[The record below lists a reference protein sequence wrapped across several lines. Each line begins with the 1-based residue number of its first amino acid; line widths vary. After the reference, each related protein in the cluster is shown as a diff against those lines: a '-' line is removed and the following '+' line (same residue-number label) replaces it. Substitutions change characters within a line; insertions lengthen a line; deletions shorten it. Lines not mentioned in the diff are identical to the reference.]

1 MEKNLIALSYD
12 KESDVLY
19 MSFGT
24 PRFGIDEETE
34 DGIFVRRDEN
44 DHNIIGLTI
53 MDFEKRFSHKFMQIL
68 PVAMETGKEGIR
80 ICA

>member
-19 MSFGT
+19 MRFGT

-34 DGIFVRRDEN
+34 DGILSEE
-44 DHNIIGLTI
+44 
-53 MDFEKRFSHKFMQIL
+53 MK
-68 PVAMETGKEGIR
+68 PVIR
-80 ICA
+80 SSV